1 MKTFRLHLCIFVCL
15 LVFGIQTTT
24 AQDGPVYT
32 VTTWKIDIPENGS
45 NAEFNTLFKEFKQKV
60 TRPNSKIISERV
72 MRHLS
77 GSDSRDLVIITEY
90 ANWNDIDAA
99 ATEQGKLIEKAWP
112 DENSRKQFFDKF
124 GKYFTMHTDEI
135 YSALPDMDKR

>member
-1 MKTFRLHLCIFVCL
+1 MKASRLHLTIFACL
-15 LVFGIQTTT
+15 LFFGIQNTT

-32 VTTWKIDIPENGS
+32 VTTWKVIIPEDGS
-45 NAEFNTLFKEFKQKV
+45 NAEFNSLLKEFKQKV
-60 TRPNSKIISERV
+60 TKPNSKIISERV

-90 ANWNDIDAA
+90 ANWNAIDAA
-99 ATEQGKLIEKAWP
+99 ATEQDKLIDKAWP
-112 DENSRKQFFDKF
+112 NESSRKEFFEKF

-135 YSALPDMDKR
+135 YRALPDLNK